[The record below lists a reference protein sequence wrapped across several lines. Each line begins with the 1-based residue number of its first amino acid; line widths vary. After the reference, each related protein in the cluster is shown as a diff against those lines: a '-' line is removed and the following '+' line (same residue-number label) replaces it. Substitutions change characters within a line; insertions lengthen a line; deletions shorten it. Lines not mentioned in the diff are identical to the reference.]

1 MAVGSRS
8 AVDDSTP
15 AGRLS
20 NEAGA
25 ARSLSIL
32 FVAPSWP
39 YPPTWGFATRVY
51 HLARQLSKRHHVS
64 FLAYKGANSEVE
76 PTDAF
81 RDFRSVEL
89 VAQPPAFRSKR
100 RAQAASLLSPRSYH
114 MAHLRSARM
123 SAAVNRALDRHAF
136 DLVQVESSQMGLA
149 AIEPGI
155 PLVLDEH
162 NVEFLLLRRLA
173 SIESAPWR
181 KAFGYL
187 EALKAR
193 RDELRSWKNCD
204 GAVFASES
212 DMALM
217 RAAQPEKPACV
228 VPNGVDTDYFHPS
241 SVEPEP
247 ATIVF
252 TGAIN
257 YRPNTDGVAYCIR
270 EVMPI
275 LRRIR
280 PSVRFVVVGQGAPDW
295 LIRMA
300 GPNVE
305 FTGAVDDV
313 RPYLSRAAV
322 VIAPLRAGSGTRL
335 KILEALAV
343 GKPVVSTRV
352 GREGLAVADGEH
364 LIVADDPVSFAQQ
377 TARLISDRRLAD
389 ELGRRGRALV
399 ERQYSWSAI
408 AGRLESFHST
418 LIQKERR
425 V

>member
-100 RAQAASLLSPRSYH
+100 REQAASLLSPRSYH

-136 DLVQVESSQMGLA
+136 DLVQVESRQMG
-149 AIEPGI
+149 
-155 PLVLDEH
+155 
-162 NVEFLLLRRLA
+162 LA
-173 SIESAPWR
+173 SIESAPLR

-418 LIQKERR
+418 LIQKETR